1 MSEDPPDTDDAD
13 VTFEEAAD
21 LLTERATFDG
31 TAKVGD
37 QMIPIRVREPTLGG
51 LEEIEAELPEDAEEV
66 DAARELIGEYL
77 LQPKVAAKDLGI
89 TRAMALFL
97 GMRRTWQ
104 QTDAFDDVRDELDLD
119 EGNR

>member
-1 MSEDPPDTDDAD
+1 MSENTPDAD

-31 TAKVGD
+31 LAEIGD
-37 QMIPIRVREPTLGG
+37 QTIPIRVREPTLGG
-51 LEEIEAELPEDAEEV
+51 LEEIEAGLPDDAEEV
-66 DAARELIGEYL
+66 DAARELIDEYL
-77 LQPKVAAKDLGI
+77 LEPTVAAKDLGI
-89 TRAMALFL
+89 TRAMALFV

-104 QTDAFDDVRDELDLD
+104 QTDAFDDVREELDLD